1 VTFCKLQ
8 LLSALSPVIFLM
20 PEASVS
26 RTISQ
31 RLQCRGSNWKKK
43 WHAFL

>member
-8 LLSALSPVIFLM
+8 LLSAMSTVTFLM

-31 RLQCRGSNWKKK
+31 RLQCRVTNWK
-43 WHAFL
+43 